1 MRDEAPAR
9 PRPSSLSPHPLILHA
24 ALFSVS
30 ALFSLNYIVSKVSMH
45 AFAPLSF
52 AWLRVTGA
60 AIALNLVVPARGL
73 SRRDSLLVA
82 GFSVLAVVLN
92 QTMFLTGLALT
103 SAHIAAILIT
113 TIPVFALATA
123 LVMRVERATLAKVGG
138 IALALAG
145 ALLVIGAEG
154 VRGITD
160 ALAGALLITGNCVAY
175 AVYLVVSKPAMTRLS
190 PARVISRMFAI
201 GAVLMFPIALPALMR
216 EEWRAIPRG
225 AWIGLAV
232 VIAGPTVAAYVI
244 NAWTLRHAES
254 SLVAA
259 YTYVQPVLTTVL
271 AWLFLNER
279 IRPVVALAAVLIFA
293 GVALAGKRDVAQP
306 IME

>member
-1 MRDEAPAR
+1 MTR
-9 PRPSSLSPHPLILHA
+9 HA
-24 ALFSVS
+24 ATVHAAMFAVA

-52 AWLRVTGA
+52 AWLRVAGA
-60 AIALNLVVPARGL
+60 AIALNIVAPGRGF
-73 SRRDSLLVA
+73 SRRDSVLIA

-92 QTMFLTGLALT
+92 QTMFLTGLSLT

-123 LVMRVERATLAKVGG
+123 LAMRVERPTVAKIGG
-138 IALALAG
+138 IVLALAG

-154 VRGITD
+154 IGGITD
-160 ALAGALLITGNCVAY
+160 ALAGALLITGNCIAY
-175 AVYLVVSKPAMTRLS
+175 AIYLVVSKPAMSRLS
-190 PARVISRMFAI
+190 PARVISRMFSV
-201 GAVLMFPIALPALMR
+201 GAVLMLPIALPALMR

-232 VIAGPTVAAYVI
+232 VIAGPTVVAYVL

-259 YTYVQPVLTTVL
+259 YTYVQPVLTAFL
-271 AWLFLNER
+271 AWLFLHER
-279 IRPVVALAAVLIFA
+279 IRGVVAVAAVLIFT
-293 GVALAGKRDVAQP
+293 GVALAGKRQVAQP